1 MAGTD
6 STEGAD
12 LGGARTE
19 ASAHERPEGA
29 NSQQASEWHKTA
41 CVLCSINC
49 GIEVKT
55 EGREIVR
62 VRGDKSHPASQG
74 YTCEKGL
81 RVNFY
86 QNARDRLTSPLRRRD
101 DGTFEEIDWDTA
113 IREIAA
119 GFTKVREAHG
129 GQSIMYYGGGGQ
141 GNHLVGG
148 YSAATQAALGMQ
160 FKSNALAQEKTG
172 EFWVDGQ
179 LYGAARCHTAPDFHH
194 AEVSMFVGKNV
205 WHSHGFPRARVT
217 IKEIAKDPNRSMIV
231 IDPRR
236 TETADLADYFLQV
249 RPGGDAFL
257 LTAMLA
263 ILVQEDLLND
273 AWLAEHAN
281 GVDEF
286 KALVADV
293 DVAAYCAKADV
304 DEDLVRAATRRL
316 AEASSV
322 AILEDLGIQMAPHS
336 TLNSWLE
343 KLIYLVTGNFAKQG
357 GMNLHT
363 AITAISSGGGGKP
376 KESPVQGERILSG
389 LIACNH
395 VPGEILTDHE
405 DRFRAMLIESAN
417 PVHSLAGSQEWR
429 DALDAL
435 DFAVC
440 IDVAMTETAR
450 RCDYVL
456 PAASQYEKA
465 ECTFFT
471 LEFPE
476 NDFQLRHPVFEPLE
490 GTLPEP
496 EIHARLVKELGVFT
510 DEDLEPLREAAKQG
524 RPAFAEA
531 FFATMGEKPHLNQV
545 ISVVLYET
553 LGKEGLPDG
562 LAPAAALW
570 GLAHRFAAAN
580 GPSLARA
587 GYDGETLEQGEKL
600 FQAIIDNPQGI
611 IFSVDPYEETWS
623 RMVHADQKVSL
634 VVDELVPE
642 LQGLA
647 DEVMAEPSIDFPLV
661 LSAGERRSST
671 ANTIMRDPEW
681 RKKDKDGALR
691 ISLADASALGV
702 EDGSRVRVV
711 TRAGEAETVAEVSET
726 MRSGHISL
734 PNGFGL
740 EYPDE
745 VGEHRISGIAPNEL
759 TSIDDRDWFAGTP
772 HHKHVPAR
780 VELVG

>member
-1 MAGTD
+1 M
-6 STEGAD
+6 TE
-12 LGGARTE
+12 T
-19 ASAHERPEGA
+19 PEWK
-29 NSQQASEWHKTA
+29 QTA

-62 VRGDKSHPASQG
+62 VRGDKSHPASKG

-81 RVNFY
+81 RVNYY
-86 QNARDRLTSPLRRRD
+86 QNARDRLTSPLRRRE
-101 DGTFEEIDWDTA
+101 DGTFEEVDWDTA
-113 IREIAA
+113 ITEIAA
-119 GFTKVREAHG
+119 RFTQVKDAHG
-129 GQSIMYYGGGGQ
+129 GASIMYYGGGGQ

-148 YSAATQAALGMQ
+148 YAAATQAALGMQ
-160 FKSNALAQEKTG
+160 FRSNALAQEKTG

-179 LYGAARCHTAPDFHH
+179 LFGAPRCHTAPDFHH
-194 AEVSMFVGKNV
+194 AEVAVFVGKNV
-205 WHSHGFPRARVT
+205 WHSHGFPRARVVL
-217 IKEIAKDPNRSMIV
+217 KEIANDPHRSMIV

-236 TETADLADYFLQV
+236 TETAELADYFLQV
-249 RPGGDAFL
+249 RPGGDAWL
-257 LTAMLA
+257 LAAMLG
-263 ILVQEDLLND
+263 ILVQEDLVD
-273 AWLAEHAN
+273 HAWLAEHAN
-281 GVDEF
+281 RVDELT
-286 KALVADV
+286 ALVADL
-293 DVAAYCAKADV
+293 DVRAYCAKADV

-343 KLIYLVTGNFAKQG
+343 KLLYLLTGNFAKQG
-357 GMNLHT
+357 GVNLHS
-363 AITAISSGGGGKP
+363 AITPISGGGGGRP
-376 KESPVQGERILSG
+376 TQSPVQGERILSG
-389 LIACNH
+389 LLACNH
-395 VPGEILTDHE
+395 VPDEILTDHPS
-405 DRFRAMLIESAN
+405 RFRAMLIESAN
-417 PVHSLAGSQEWR
+417 PVHSLAGSQRWR

-435 DFAVC
+435 EFAVC

-456 PAASQYEKA
+456 PAASQYEKV

-476 NDFQLRHPVFEPLE
+476 NDFQLRHPVFEPLP

-496 EIHARLVKELGVFT
+496 EIHARLIRALGVYT
-510 DEDLEPLREAAKQG
+510 DDDLAPLRDAARRG

-531 FFATMGEKPHLNQV
+531 FFSAMADKPHLNPV

-553 LGKEGLPDG
+553 LGKEGLPHG
-562 LAPAAALW
+562 LAPAAAIW
-570 GLAHRFAAAN
+570 GLAHRFAAGN

-587 GYDGETLEQGEKL
+587 GFDGDTLEQGEKL

-611 IFSVDPYEETWS
+611 VFSVDPYDQTWE
-623 RMVHADQKVSL
+623 RMAHPDQKVSL
-634 VVDELVPE
+634 MVDELVPE
-642 LQGLA
+642 FRGLA
-647 DEVMAEPSIDFPLV
+647 AEVVAEPNVDFPLV

-681 RKKDKDGALR
+681 RKKDREGALR
-691 ISLADASALGV
+691 ISIADASALGV
-702 EDGSRVRVV
+702 TDGSRVRVV

-740 EYPDE
+740 DYPDE